1 VPQPTLS
8 VAARAASTP
17 RFVNRPGSVKST
29 CVAKG
34 TRVAK
39 NTAARTPVAI
49 TTAASTPGAIN
60 PHGAHIAVRAH
71 GTVRAAVR
79 AAIVATGTAAAA
91 LVAALPAV
99 PPTPLA
105 VSPTSLSATSAGAG
119 TTTPTAAVGFHRP
132 AAADAAPTVPT
143 VTASVVPVA
152 AHTALVAGRSVAMHN
167 ALGKLGARY
176 RWGATGPNAFDC
188 SGLVYWSYR
197 LQGITLPR
205 TSAAMSR
212 IGTPV
217 AKGDLQPGDLVF
229 FYRPVSHVA
238 IYVGNG
244 HVVHASTAG
253 SPVKISALNSMPFAT
268 ARRI

>member
-29 CVAKG
+29 CVAK
-34 TRVAK
+34 
-39 NTAARTPVAI
+39 NTAARTPVAV
-49 TTAASTPGAIN
+49 TTAARTPGANN

-91 LVAALPAV
+91 LVAALPAT

-105 VSPTSLSATSAGAG
+105 SPTSLAASPTISAGEG
-119 TTTPTAAVGFHRP
+119 MTPPTAAVGFDRP
-132 AAADAAPTVPT
+132 VAAVPPATAATVPT